1 MALSKRLIGKTHLS
15 VTTLGFGGAPLG
27 GMYTP
32 TDDATALATIR
43 AAYDGGI
50 RYFDTA
56 PFYGHGLSEHR
67 VGQALRAVGARDYAL
82 STKVGRLL
90 RPAKRGSKADA
101 SMFVEPLPFN
111 IAFDYGYDGIM
122 RSVED
127 SFQRLGLNAIDIL
140 LLHDVNRRWHGDEV
154 ERRFD
159 EVMNGGY
166 RALDELRRN
175 GVIYACGVGVN
186 DAAVL
191 ARFARSAD
199 FDCFMLA
206 ARYTLLEQDPLDELL
221 PLCAEKSISIL
232 IAAPFASG
240 ILATGAK
247 PGATYF
253 YADAPPEILD
263 KARKIEAVCARHAV
277 PLPAA
282 ALQFPLGHPAVASV
296 VPGFRSP
303 QEVANNLAHFTHEIP
318 RAFWQELKAE
328 KLIRNDAP
336 LPV

>member
-1 MALSKRLIGKTHLS
+1 MALPERKIGKTGLS
-15 VTTLGFGGAPLG
+15 VTALGFGGAPLG
-27 GMYTP
+27 GMYST
-32 TDDATALATIR
+32 TDDAIALATIE
-43 AAYDGGI
+43 AAYRGGI

-56 PFYGHGLSEHR
+56 PFYGHGRSERR
-67 VGQALRAVGARDYAL
+67 VGQALRATAASDCVL

-90 RPAKRGSKADA
+90 RPVPRGQKAEP
-101 SMFVEPLPFN
+101 SMFVDPLPFN
-111 IAFDYGYDGIM
+111 IRFDYGYDGVL

-127 SFQRLGLNAIDIL
+127 SFQRLGLNRIDIL
-140 LLHDVNRRWHGDEV
+140 LLHDVNRKWHGDDV
-154 ERRFD
+154 DRRFD
-159 EVMNGGY
+159 EAMRGGY

-175 GVIYACGVGVN
+175 GEISAFGVGVN
-186 DAAVL
+186 DPGIL
-191 ARFARSAD
+191 ARFARSGD

-221 PLCAEKSISIL
+221 PLCSEKKISIL

-253 YADAPPEILD
+253 YSEAPPEIMD
-263 KARKIEAVCARHAV
+263 KAQRIEAVCRRHGV

-282 ALQFPLGHPAVASV
+282 ALQFPLGHPAIATV

-303 QEVANNLAHFTHEIP
+303 QEVESNLAHFSHKIP
-318 RAFWQELKAE
+318 AEFWQDLKTE
-328 KLIRNDAP
+328 KLIRADAP
-336 LPV
+336 TP

>member
-1 MALSKRLIGKTHLS
+1 MSLLQRTIGRTGLA
-15 VTTLGFGGAPLG
+15 VTTLGFGGGPLG
-27 GMYTP
+27 GMYTA
-32 TDDATALATIR
+32 TSDTTALATIE
-43 AAYDGGI
+43 AAYDGGL

-67 VGQALRAVGARDYAL
+67 VGQALRKAATRDFVL
-82 STKVGRLL
+82 SSKVGRLL
-90 RPAKRGSKADA
+90 RPVQRGAVA
-101 SMFVEPLPFN
+101 EPSMFVAPLPFN
-111 IAFDYGYDGIM
+111 IEFDYSYDGIM

-127 SFQRLGLNAIDIL
+127 SFQRLGVNEIDIL
-140 LLHDVNRRWHGDEV
+140 LLHDVNRRWHGDEID
-154 ERRFD
+154 RRFD

-166 RALDELRRN
+166 RALAELRRT
-175 GVIYACGVGVN
+175 GAIHAFGVGVN
-186 DAAVL
+186 DAGILV
-191 ARFARSAD
+191 RFARSGD

-221 PLCAEKSISIL
+221 PLCTDMAISIL

-253 YADAPPEILD
+253 YSEAPADIMD
-263 KARKIEAVCARHAV
+263 KARKIEAVCARHGV

-282 ALQFPLGHPAVASV
+282 ALQFPLGHSAVASV

-303 QEVANNLAHFTHEIP
+303 DEVANNLAHFKQAIP
-318 RAFWQELKAE
+318 SAFWQELKAQ
-328 KLIRNDAP
+328 KLIRADAP
-336 LPV
+336 VPS